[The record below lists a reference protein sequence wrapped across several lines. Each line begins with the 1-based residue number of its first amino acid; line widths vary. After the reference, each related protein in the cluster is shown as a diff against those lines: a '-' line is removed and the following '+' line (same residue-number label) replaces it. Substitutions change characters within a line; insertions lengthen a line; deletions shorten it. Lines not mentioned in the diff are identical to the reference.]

1 MQANRWVR
9 IAERGCLTLLI
20 AWLLWLPL
28 PFGSVIE
35 RARLPL
41 LAVPLG
47 LCAITAILRFIATRD
62 RTVTAQQPRAW
73 SVWSI
78 GAALFLA
85 WGVLQLVPLPPSML
99 RMVSPEAS
107 SIWSD
112 ASRVAGLAGVPA
124 RSAWPLTVD
133 PFATKFEVVRLCAIF
148 AAFTCGA
155 LLVRTHLRRRIL
167 AVALCS
173 AAVFQALY
181 GIREA
186 ALGRYEIWGWANK
199 LVHHRVTGTFVNP
212 NHFAHYIAIA
222 LPMAVFLGAALWHGS
237 TGRKVPAAQRIVE
250 VLERHMLFVGFT
262 VLATLAC
269 LAGMLLA
276 QSRGAILAMVCAFA
290 GVAAMFPGRR
300 LARGIFAAAA
310 GLLLLASLALFLGPE
325 RTLGRF
331 APTEV
336 GENAGGRRGAI
347 RAAAGV
353 WQRFPIFGSGLGTF
367 ERVVSM
373 EQDRDLTHIYH
384 HAHNDYLEI
393 AATTGLVGLLIAIV
407 TLAGGSVALA
417 RLSFGAGAQEVTW
430 VRRAYQVAAMASI
443 AVALVH
449 ALFDFNFFIP
459 ANVST
464 LAVIAGAA
472 VASLDH
478 DRRTRR

>member
-1 MQANRWVR
+1 MQADRWVR
-9 IAERGCLTLLI
+9 IAERGCLTLLVV
-20 AWLLWLPL
+20 WLLWLPL

-35 RARLPL
+35 GARFPL
-41 LAVPLG
+41 VAVPLG
-47 LCAITAILRFIATRD
+47 LCALTAILRLIATRD
-62 RTVTAQQPRAW
+62 RTVTAQPARAW
-73 SVWSI
+73 RIWST

-85 WGVLQLVPLPPSML
+85 WGALHLLPLPAPAL
-99 RMVSPEAS
+99 RVLSPEAF

-112 ASRVAGLAGVPA
+112 ASRVAALAGVPP
-124 RSAWPLTVD
+124 RSSLPLTVD
-133 PFATKFEVVRLCAIF
+133 PFATKFEVVRLGAIV
-148 AAFTCGA
+148 AAFNCAA
-155 LLVRTHLRRRIL
+155 LLIRTHLRRRIL
-167 AVALCS
+167 AVTLCS

-237 TGRKVPAAQRIVE
+237 TGRKVPPAQRLVE

-262 VLATLAC
+262 VLAMLAC
-269 LAGMLLA
+269 LAGVLLA

-290 GVAAMFPGRR
+290 GVVAMFPGKR
-300 LARGIFAAAA
+300 LWRGIFAASA
-310 GLLLLASLALFLGPE
+310 GLVLLASLALFLGPE

-331 APTEV
+331 APTEL

-347 RAAAGV
+347 RAAVGV

-393 AATTGLVGLLIAIV
+393 AATTGVVGVLIAIV
-407 TLAGGSVALA
+407 TLAGGFVALA
-417 RLSFGAGAQEVTW
+417 RMSFGGEAQEVTL
-430 VRRAYQVAAMASI
+430 VRRAYQIAALASV

-472 VASLDH
+472 VASLHH
-478 DRRTRR
+478 DRRSRR